1 MTESIKT
8 IKGRTLADIK
18 SRKDIQ
24 VLNNKI
30 GYMIN
35 ITELGAV
42 RDDSTVDNSLII
54 QKAFDDYETV
64 IINGTYYTDM
74 VNIDN
79 YTNIQGDFT
88 LIPYTNNQEY
98 VLKINSN
105 INLMGSMK
113 INGVN
118 VSLYGILL
126 NGAKD

>member
-24 VLNNKI
+24 VLNNKV

-42 RDDSTVDNSLII
+42 RDDSTVDNSVII
-54 QKAFDDYETV
+54 QKAFDEYETV

-74 VNIDN
+74 VNIDS
-79 YTNIQGDFT
+79 YTNIQGDFN
-88 LIPYTNNQEY
+88 LIPYNNSQEL
-98 VLKINSN
+98 VIK
-105 INLMGSMK
+105 
-113 INGVN
+113 
-118 VSLYGILL
+118 
-126 NGAKD
+126 